1 MNIRVCDKQSKQEK
15 KQVIENHVG
24 VLGRF
29 LATAAPEPR
38 QGASIFVF
46 HWDVQP
52 PSRVE
57 GNSNFPTGTVN
68 SARTGHFCEQLL
80 QMESVDQNR
89 HKLDG
94 ATNPSNTRCVLSL

>member
-1 MNIRVCDKQSKQEK
+1 MY
-15 KQVIENHVG
+15 NHPVELKEIQIFP
-24 VLGRF
+24 LGRY
-29 LATAAPEPR
+29 
-38 QGASIFVF
+38 
-46 HWDVQP
+46 
-52 PSRVE
+52 
-57 GNSNFPTGTVN
+57 N